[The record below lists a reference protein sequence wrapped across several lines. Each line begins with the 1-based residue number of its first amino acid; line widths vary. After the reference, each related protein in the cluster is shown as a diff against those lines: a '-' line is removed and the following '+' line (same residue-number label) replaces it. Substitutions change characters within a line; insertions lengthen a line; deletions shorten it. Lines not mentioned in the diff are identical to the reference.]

1 MTLNFSAG
9 FSTKEEGKL
18 NTHHHMVLTNLKL
31 GCVINFQNYFT
42 LSKTRVSHFL
52 TSSNIKR
59 NEQSTIQ
66 LLRRFTILATV
77 H

>member
-31 GCVINFQNYFT
+31 SCLINIQDYFT
-42 LSKTRVSHFL
+42 LSKTKVSHFL
-52 TSSNIKR
+52 TSTNIKR
-59 NEQSTIQ
+59 NEQFTIQ
-66 LLRRFTILATV
+66 LRRRFAILSTV
-77 H
+77 P